1 MAKKFSLSVSLNE
14 IKIIN
19 KIKRKNANR
28 KKFIFIDKS

>member
-14 IKIIN
+14 IKIN